1 MAKITLSQILD
12 DLSAADRV
20 LRKYEREF
28 WMSSDLF
35 YELYSKGLL
44 DTGENTEEFAE
55 WAAFY
60 EIRRHREKALH
71 RSGNNI
77 SAA

>member
-1 MAKITLSQILD
+1 MPMAKMTLGQILD
-12 DLSAADRV
+12 DLSAADKV
-20 LRKYEREF
+20 LRKYERRY

-44 DTGENTEEFAE
+44 DNGENTEEFAE

-60 EIRRHREKALH
+60 EIKRHREGMFKNGG
-71 RSGNNI
+71 SKG
-77 SAA
+77 